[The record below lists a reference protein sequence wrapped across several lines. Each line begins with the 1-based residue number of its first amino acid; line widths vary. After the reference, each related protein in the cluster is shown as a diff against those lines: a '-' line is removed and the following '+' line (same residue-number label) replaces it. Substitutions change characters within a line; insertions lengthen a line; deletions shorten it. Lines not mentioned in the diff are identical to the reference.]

1 VNHIVYC
8 GSSILV
14 ETPESKAGISYL
26 CTGFPNIEENLVL
39 VTKAGLGV
47 DPTSPDATA
56 QEIEI
61 GNYWIRVW
69 KERYGGSPE
78 KELKMQKCVNTL
90 LERDDIVPR
99 VGDLK
104 KGLKIHVMQVGVPRR
119 RIFFGGLVDKT

>member
-1 VNHIVYC
+1 VYC

-47 DPTSPDATA
+47 DPTSPNATA
-56 QEIEI
+56 CEVEA
-61 GNYWIRVW
+61 GNYWICVW

-78 KELKMQKCVNTL
+78 KELRMQKCVHML
-90 LERDDIVPR
+90 LERDDIVPQ
-99 VGDLK
+99 VGDLGK
-104 KGLKIHVMQVGVPRR
+104 DLTIDIMHVGVSRR
-119 RIFFGGLVDKT
+119 RLV